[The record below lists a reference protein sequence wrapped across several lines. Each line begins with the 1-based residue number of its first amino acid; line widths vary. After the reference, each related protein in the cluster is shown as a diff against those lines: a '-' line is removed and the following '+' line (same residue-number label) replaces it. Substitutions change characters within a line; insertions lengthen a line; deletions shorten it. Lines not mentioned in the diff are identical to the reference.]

1 MNRTHVNRLYA
12 QYSLN
17 KLVNRKFYSFKFK
30 MSYKLIGVW
39 GTIHNKNQLQFIK
52 TNLPCLNYFRR
63 TSHFSTPNDQMLTSP
78 ITPYL
83 FSL

>member
-1 MNRTHVNRLYA
+1 
-12 QYSLN
+12 
-17 KLVNRKFYSFKFK
+17 

-63 TSHFSTPNDQMLTSP
+63 TSHFSTPNDQMLTSS

-83 FSL
+83 FSLWASFIFLIFFSSWVLQQESINEEKGEG

>member
-1 MNRTHVNRLYA
+1 MYMINNNINRTHVNRLYA

-39 GTIHNKNQLQFIK
+39 GVRNNEHII
-52 TNLPCLNYFRR
+52 
-63 TSHFSTPNDQMLTSP
+63 
-78 ITPYL
+78 
-83 FSL
+83 